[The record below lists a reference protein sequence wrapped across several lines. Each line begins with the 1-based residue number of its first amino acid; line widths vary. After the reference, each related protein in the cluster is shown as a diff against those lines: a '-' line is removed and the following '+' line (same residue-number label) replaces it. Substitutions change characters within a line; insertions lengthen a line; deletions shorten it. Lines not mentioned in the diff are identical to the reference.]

1 MRYVLVLL
9 LSILVFAFL
18 VLIMRAQAPP
28 SLPQIA
34 PTSVPLTGS
43 ARQQSM
49 QPMQVEHSRNMQ
61 KNLPIASSQVL
72 SLPRTTYR
80 RTFSPTPFLVDDFSN
95 AAQSMVQ
102 AGEHAHTRYV
112 FAEGIYAIHAHQAD
126 MFVWSLVAG
135 EYTRLRDLAVQV
147 DAHATGEESVCGIVF
162 RYQDDAHFYLFQVA
176 NNGLYSLELV
186 QDGSWET
193 LIGWTPSQAIT
204 TPADAPDGRAINTL
218 RVEMAG
224 EYITLVVNDVPLET
238 TVDSRLSYGKIA
250 LAVNS
255 FAERKVLATFD
266 NLALFK
272 LENSTHAQ

>member
-1 MRYVLVLL
+1 MRCVLALL
-9 LSILVFAFL
+9 LSIFGFVFL

-28 SLPQIA
+28 SQPQIA
-34 PTSVPLTGS
+34 PTSVSLTGS
-43 ARQQSM
+43 VRQ
-49 QPMQVEHSRNMQ
+49 QPMQVEHFRNGQ
-61 KNLPIASSQVL
+61 RNQQIASSQVF
-72 SLPRTTYR
+72 SLPLTTYR
-80 RTFSPTPFLVDDFSN
+80 RTFSLPPFLVDDFSN

-102 AGEHAHTRYV
+102 AGEHAYTRYV
-112 FAEGIYAIHAHQAD
+112 FAEGTYDIHARQAE

-147 DAHATGEESVCGIVF
+147 EAHATGNESACGIVF

-176 NNGLYSLELV
+176 NNGFYSLELV

-204 TPADAPDGRAINTL
+204 TPADTPDGRAINTL

-224 EYITLVVNDVPLET
+224 KYITLMVNDVPLET
-238 TVDSRLSYGKIA
+238 TVDSSLSYGKIA

-255 FAERKVLATFD
+255 FAEREVLATFD
-266 NLALFK
+266 NLALFQVG
-272 LENSTHAQ
+272 E